1 MNVLLDFGILLPLD
15 PPNSNSLLFETQNYF
30 PWICP
35 SVIYYISYF
44 ELPLFH
50 WEIEMAGFK
59 CIFCLN
65 TQV

>member
-1 MNVLLDFGILLPLD
+1 MEVLFDFDILLLLD
-15 PPNSNSLLFETQNYF
+15 PPNSNSLLFGTQNYF

-44 ELPLFH
+44 ELPLFP

-59 CIFCLN
+59 YIYFKN